1 MNTRPPRDGASERSA
16 SILAAAWLL
25 ATSAPLGCSLGCS
38 RGDAEGGTGGGP
50 SGPGSGGHAAADG
63 QAAGGAAAAGG
74 SPSSGG
80 QAAGIG
86 GSLGGET
93 STGGAGPVDLQGDAC
108 RFSVAHELSSEITT
122 VGIVSWSSDF
132 PNPTSAR
139 LEFGPTGSLLDRI
152 APAQVPAPLSR
163 TLLLG
168 MKGEAAYSFR
178 IVVESAA
185 GSCKSP
191 ELDLITGAV
200 PDWVPTIT
208 KVGDD
213 ASAAV
218 GFIVTSPGVGP
229 IGPRDGLPSAYIFD
243 TDGDVVWWYPELVTP
258 ICRAAL
264 SWDGQA
270 MWVVNAY
277 GASAFSMS
285 MDGLT
290 LQEHALEGGVDHDLV
305 ALPDGGM
312 AAIASGTGVD
322 ALHSVV
328 EFRPEGTIELIVEDL
343 GTIMDAQH
351 PNALHYYQAD
361 DSFTLSDLL
370 GTAFVKFTHGGEL
383 VWKLDG
389 NNPEDSS
396 FELVGAEA
404 WETNHGHHLLPD
416 GSFLFFNN
424 VHDVGSQYPASRV
437 VLLELDEESWTAE
450 QSWQYVREPL
460 RQSEQLGD
468 VERLPNGNVLVT
480 YSNMSLIEEVTP
492 GGDVLKAY
500 GQTDASGATSGSFGY
515 ATFRPSLYGPPP
527 R

>member
-1 MNTRPPRDGASERSA
+1 MKTRLLTAEAFARG
-16 SILAAAWLL
+16 AWLL
-25 ATSAPLGCSLGCS
+25 ALAWLLTTGGPLGCS
-38 RGDAEGGTGGGP
+38 RDDAGGGTGGVP
-50 SGPGSGGHAAADG
+50 SGLGSGGQAPAGG
-63 QAAGGAAAAGG
+63 QAAGGADAVGG

-80 QAAGIG
+80 QVAGIG

-122 VGIVSWSSDF
+122 VGIVTWSSDF

-191 ELDLITGAV
+191 ELDLTTGSV
-200 PDWVPTIT
+200 PDWVPSIT
-208 KVGDD
+208 KLGGD
-213 ASAAV
+213 ASAAA
-218 GFIVTSPGVGP
+218 GYIVTTPGLNLFG
-229 IGPRDGLPSAYIFD
+229 GRRDLPSAFIFD
-243 TDGDVVWWYPELVTP
+243 TDGDVVWWYPEIITP
-258 ICRAAL
+258 ICRATL
-264 SWDGQA
+264 SWDGQT
-270 MWVVNAY
+270 MWVVYAY
-277 GASAFSMS
+277 GASAFAMS

-290 LQEHALEGGVDHDLV
+290 MQEHELEGGVDHDLTP
-305 ALPDGGM
+305 LPDGGI
-312 AAIASGTGVD
+312 AAIATGSGVD
-322 ALHSVV
+322 AIHSVV
-328 EFRPEGTIELIVEDL
+328 EFRPDGTVELIVEDL

-351 PNALHYYQAD
+351 PNALHYYPSD

-370 GTAFVKFTHGGEL
+370 GTAFVKFTHSGEL

-389 NNPEDSS
+389 EDPEDSS

-416 GSFLFFNN
+416 RSFLFFNN
-424 VHDVGSQYPASRV
+424 VHDVGSQYTSSRV
-437 VLLELDEESWTAE
+437 VLLELDEVNWTAE
-450 QSWQYVREPL
+450 QTWQYVPDPP
-460 RQSEQLGD
+460 RQTDQLGD

-480 YSNMSLIEEVTP
+480 YSNTGLIEEVTP
-492 GGDVLKAY
+492 GGQVVQAFDYFPAEDTY
-500 GQTDASGATSGSFGY
+500 SGSFGY
-515 ATFRPSLYGPPP
+515 VSFRTSLYGPPP